1 MCLKLSDERTMS
13 QASLDIL
20 IHSRTFQQDPKLQGL
35 PVMERDLLNREAD
48 DGLAITLLQGVQLKL
63 TPHEREVQLEDA
75 IVTAVAR

>member
-1 MCLKLSDERTMS
+1 
-13 QASLDIL
+13 
-20 IHSRTFQQDPKLQGL
+20 
-35 PVMERDLLNREAD
+35 MERDLLNREAD